1 MFYYYNKSRINN
13 IKPATSLILSIDRSG
28 ARIFNRYIGKIKK
41 NFSLDD
47 PTRKPLSMSLGNRR
61 VEHYFLLKRGPN
73 IYRAIKDDSR
83 FRRRK
88 LWWWIIELV
97 EAFTLK

>member
-1 MFYYYNKSRINN
+1 
-13 IKPATSLILSIDRSG
+13 
-28 ARIFNRYIGKIKK
+28 
-41 NFSLDD
+41 
-47 PTRKPLSMSLGNRR
+47 MSLGNRR
-61 VEHYFLLKRGPN
+61 VEHYTLLKRGPH

-83 FRRRK
+83 FKRRR